1 METSEASDPSS
12 IDRFLDPSLLG
23 DQKMP
28 FMLPLGQTSKELRQ
42 YLASHMLNRERY
54 PKRAPYKQQLHGQA
68 YPRQTP
74 SSLLGGG
81 GSVRCTCISH
91 AKHRCRKP
99 PADHQRPTHALGPC
113 QQKSCKSS
121 AKAPSVFGCS
131 ASECP
136 ISPTETGTAVR
147 QTTSAQLHKPA
158 PSPLPSLLPFF
169 SLVSPS
175 TRESQWTTI
184 LARRHLQ
191 KKKRVVEI
199 AAG

>member
-1 METSEASDPSS
+1 MLRHLHFSLRPRESLFALEALLPCAALVRAVYGD
-12 IDRFLDPSLLG
+12 FGGVGSLLHRPISRSFTAG
-23 DQKMP
+23 RSKDAIHASVGA
-28 FMLPLGQTSKELRQ
+28 GQQDLRQ
-42 YLASHMLNRERY
+42 HLASHMLHRERY
-54 PKRAPYKQQLHGQA
+54 PKRAPYQQQLHGQA

-91 AKHRCRKP
+91 AKHRCKKP
-99 PADHQRPTHALGPC
+99 PADHQRRTHALGPC

-158 PSPLPSLLPFF
+158 PSPLVSLL
-169 SLVSPS
+169 
-175 TRESQWTTI
+175 
-184 LARRHLQ
+184 
-191 KKKRVVEI
+191 
-199 AAG
+199 